1 MLIKKI
7 AGLILLV
14 IGLAFLLSF
23 ITSLNFS
30 KTGFRGFIGPG
41 PYEGH
46 AGGDNQNLEAVKKLP
61 ATITRSNM
69 CSLKNFSNPP
79 QLPIYFVEGLN
90 IYTNHMRLYTA
101 STYINGVWIE
111 DNVSYTDK
119 PELVLSSHITRYK
132 VTPIVKF
139 EKHIPV
145 SKDTCYVS
153 IDSKF
158 NASTGTYLIQ
168 SCDVPYLAVSTAH
181 KINATKAAKDSFAKI
196 EMDANE
202 YNAIRQL
209 ALSITE
215 DARNDYEKALL
226 IQKFLKTHY
235 RYDPTF
241 SVPADKDPVYWFLF
255 KEKRGICKHFA
266 SAFVIMCNS
275 IGIPARLV
283 VGYLAKPTPQNQTVF
298 ASQAHAWAEVRFE
311 EGWVEFDP
319 TPPPIRIPTVTEITN
334 VDTVVKKG
342 ENFTVEGFVRTKDG
356 KPVESGY
363 VEIFL
368 KKNKSDEK
376 GILLKLVQFRDGHF
390 KVKVTAPDIVGEYYI
405 LAHYV
410 GSLMYSPSWSDPIIK
425 IYSPPHFE
433 VNVPDRVST
442 NLTIRGRLVDYNG
455 TGIANA
461 RVIVKVDGVT
471 YDETK
476 TDSKG
481 YFLVFVRLSK
491 GEHKIELF
499 YPGSEFILPVSYE
512 KKVEAGDIDVI
523 ISNTTVLADKENELV
538 AALLFNGNPIR
549 NENVR
554 IVWPGGEVF
563 AKTDEKGFV
572 RFKIKPDVI
581 GMIPI
586 EFDVLGYNKMIMLKS
601 IASVEISASYDN
613 GVLSIELV
621 DSLGNRL
628 NGVIFVNG
636 KSYKVKDGAARINI
650 SGSRFEIYYPG
661 DQFHTPA
668 MKVLEVPPFPLWLL
682 LIPIGLAIAFG
693 YYKLK
698 QGGLKII
705 VEREFEDLP
714 LIWKVGEE
722 IRFRVESKDGYRVFV
737 DGEIFEG
744 NSVVFNKEG
753 VHVIRAERIKN
764 GKVKEVKEVK
774 IRVVDDYGKAIAE
787 IFKNLVNN
795 IEKIKNIDLKDA
807 TPREVLDLLKPC
819 RADLLL
825 RLFEFYRYGNRRGFS
840 RSDFIEAFKDYLNLR
855 RCYRA

>member
-14 IGLAFLLSF
+14 IGLTFLLGF

-30 KTGFRGFIGPG
+30 KTGFEGFIGAG
-41 PYEGH
+41 PYKGH
-46 AGGDNQNLEAVKKLP
+46 AGGEDQNLEAVRKLP
-61 ATITRSNM
+61 ATFARSNM
-69 CSLKNFSNPP
+69 CDLKNYSNPP

-90 IYTNHMRLYTA
+90 AYTNRMRLYTA
-101 STYINGVWIE
+101 SAYINGVWME
-111 DNVSYTDK
+111 DNVSYKDK
-119 PELVLSSHITRYK
+119 PELVLSAHITRYR

-139 EKHIPV
+139 EGHIPV

-153 IDSKF
+153 IDAKF
-158 NASTGTYLIQ
+158 NMSTGTYIVR
-168 SCDVPYLAVSTAH
+168 SCETPYLAVSIAH
-181 KINATKAAKDSFAKI
+181 RINATKAAKDGFARI
-196 EMDANE
+196 EMGADE
-202 YNAIRQL
+202 YDAIRKL
-209 ALSITE
+209 ALSITRDVE
-215 DARNDYEKALL
+215 SDYEKALL
-226 IQKFLKTHY
+226 IQRFLKTYY
-235 RYDPTF
+235 RYDPEF
-241 SVPADKDPVYWFLF
+241 SVPVDEDPVYWFLF
-255 KEKRGICKHFA
+255 KERRGICKHFA

-275 IGIPARLV
+275 VGIPARLV

-298 ASQAHAWAEVRFE
+298 ASQAHAWAEARFE
-311 EGWVEFDP
+311 EGWIEFDP
-319 TPPPIRIPTVTEITN
+319 TPPPVRIPTVTEITN
-334 VDTVVKKG
+334 VDTVVRKG
-342 ENFTVEGFVRTKDG
+342 ENFTVEGVVRTKDG

-376 GILLKLVQFRDGHF
+376 GILLKLVPFRDGHF
-390 KVKVTAPDIVGEYYI
+390 KVKVMAPDLVGEYYI

-410 GSLMYSPSWSDPIIK
+410 GSLVYMPSWSDPTIK

-442 NLTIRGRLVDYNG
+442 NLTIRGRLVDFNG

-461 RVIVKVDGVT
+461 RIVVKVDGYV

-476 TDSKG
+476 TDDKG
-481 YFLVFVRLSK
+481 YFLAFVRISK

-512 KKVEAGDIDVI
+512 KIVEAGEIDVI
-523 ISNTTVLADKENELV
+523 ISNTTVLADKENELI
-538 AALLFNGNPIR
+538 AAMLFNGRPIK

-554 IVWPGGEVF
+554 IVWHGGEIL
-563 AKTDEKGFV
+563 AKTDERGMI
-572 RFKIKPDVI
+572 RFKIKPYTI

-601 IASVEISASYDN
+601 VASVEISASYDN
-613 GVLSIELV
+613 GVLSVKVV
-621 DSLGNRL
+621 DSLGNML

-636 KSYKVKDGAARINI
+636 EKYKLKNGVARINL

-661 DQFHTPA
+661 DEFHTPA
-668 MKVLEVPPFPLWLL
+668 RKVLEVPPFPLWLL
-682 LIPIGLAIAFG
+682 LIPIGLAVMLW

-698 QGGLKII
+698 RGGLKIV
-705 VEREFEDLP
+705 VERELEDLP

-737 DGEIFEG
+737 DGDIFEG
-744 NSVVFNKEG
+744 NSVVFDREG
-753 VHVIRAERIKN
+753 LHVIRAERVKD
-764 GKVKEVKEVK
+764 GKVKGAKEVK
-774 IRVVDDYGKAIAE
+774 IRVVDDYGKAIVD
-787 IFKNLVNN
+787 IFRNLVSNV
-795 IEKIKNIDLKDA
+795 EKIKNVDLKDA
-807 TPREVLDLLKPC
+807 TPREVLNLLKPC

-825 RLFEFYRYGNRRGFS
+825 RLFELYRYGNRRGFN